1 MLEELDEPLRVLL
14 DEYVDSYEKLDVVLF
29 VQSRQESVHLRELA
43 RAVRLSADEV
53 ERTISAL
60 CASGLLVHDALSH
73 VSAPARESMRLTLDA
88 LAGAYHAHPLAVVS
102 HLSRRALTGLRS
114 SRRTH
119 RSKRRRKQRR
129 A

>member
-43 RAVRLSADEV
+43 RAVRLSADEL
-53 ERTISAL
+53 ERTIGAL

-102 HLSRRALTGLRS
+102 HLSRRALRS
-114 SRRTH
+114 SRETH